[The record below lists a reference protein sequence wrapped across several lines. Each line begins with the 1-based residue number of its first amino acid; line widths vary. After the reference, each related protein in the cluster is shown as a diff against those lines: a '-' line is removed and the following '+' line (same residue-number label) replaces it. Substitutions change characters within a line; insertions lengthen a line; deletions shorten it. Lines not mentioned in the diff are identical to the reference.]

1 MNTYNDYSVW
11 RLDRDY
17 CSDESGRSAEYKL
30 GVQHHRLLEEAEE
43 KRETESKDNPQRQ
56 MPRPH
61 MMNRTLYLIPNNRNT
76 KFGKNINRSREA

>member
-11 RLDRDY
+11 REDRDY

-30 GVQHHRLLEEAEE
+30 GVQHQRLLKEAEE
-43 KRETESKDNPQRQ
+43 ERDSKDHPQRQ

-76 KFGKNINRSREA
+76 KFEQNINRSKEV